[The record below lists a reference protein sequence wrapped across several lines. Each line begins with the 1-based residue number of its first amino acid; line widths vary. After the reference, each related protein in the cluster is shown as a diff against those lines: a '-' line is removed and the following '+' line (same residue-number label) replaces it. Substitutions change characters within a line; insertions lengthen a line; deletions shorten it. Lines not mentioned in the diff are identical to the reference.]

1 MLRNTW
7 LAFCLS
13 LFLPSAALACGKV
26 ELRALIE
33 AAQTLSAQTE
43 AKAAKLLTCPAEV
56 PEAIQWLAFYRSAS
70 NTEKKP
76 AQVIRAVAPR
86 SQAAAAVNTDIIQA
100 YLGSYTNLKAKFE
113 SADPAYRDEPL
124 VSLALAR
131 ALIRKREF
139 SEGRSYYANYLRM
152 VRGAYA
158 EEVENIYSF
167 IWEGR
172 LDQAQHELASVDF
185 AETPPE
191 YARSITNGKELV
203 QRLRLASANVGTD
216 SPAMAEARFGL
227 DLEGFTIKDEMQ
239 RISTGLRYH
248 GPVDASWRHHLIK
261 ELTYDK
267 ATLGTDEFRI
277 GAAHTLSGRVMLGA
291 HIGYLTNSNQHY
303 LGDAQLRLRI
313 KNQLWL
319 GGGAEREP
327 MLTSTPLTSTAL
339 GLLRDRIYLEAGWPG
354 LLTARSSYIRDH
366 QLAAFERHEINLHQD
381 LVTTDAGAEVFGISA
396 LTHYEARPQPSPNY
410 DSYHTTIKLG
420 VGAFAE
426 HKLGLDW
433 AAGTEVQYLLTQV
446 QPFGTNTTERLS
458 GGELKVHLSER
469 IGDGWVIGAK
479 LTYGVQETARPAQ
492 IIGQRLAV
500 LGSLELLR

>member
-7 LAFCLS
+7 LAYCLS
-13 LFLPSAALACGKV
+13 LFLSSAALACGKV
-26 ELRALIE
+26 ELQALIE

-43 AKAAKLLTCPAEV
+43 AKASKLLTCPAEV
-56 PEAIQWLAFYRSAS
+56 PEAIQWLAFYRSVS

-76 AQVIRAVAPR
+76 AQAIRAVAPK
-86 SQAAAAVNTDIIQA
+86 SKAAAAVNADISQA
-100 YLGSYTNLKAKFE
+100 YLGSYTNLQAKFE

-131 ALIRKREF
+131 ALIRQHEF
-139 SEGRSYYANYLRM
+139 SEGRSYYAGYLRM

-158 EEVENIYSF
+158 EEIENIYSF

-172 LDQAQHELASVDF
+172 LDQAQHELANVDF

-191 YARSITNGKELV
+191 YARSITNAKELV
-203 QRLRLASANVGTD
+203 QRLRLAGTNAGTG
-216 SPAMAEARFGL
+216 SPAMTEVRFAL
-227 DLEGFTIKDEMQ
+227 DLEGFTVKDEVQ

-248 GPVDASWRHHLIK
+248 GPVDAAWRHHLIK
-261 ELTYDK
+261 VLTYDK
-267 ATLGTDEFRI
+267 ATIGTDEFRI
-277 GAAHTLSGRVMLGA
+277 GAAHTLSGRVMVGA

-303 LGDAQLRLRI
+303 LGDALLRFRI
-313 KNQLWL
+313 KNQLWI
-319 GGGAEREP
+319 GGGADREA
-327 MLTSTPLTSTAL
+327 MLTSTPLTTTSL
-339 GLLRDRIYLEAGWPG
+339 GLLRDRVYLEAGWPG
-354 LLTARSSYIRDH
+354 LLMARSSYLRDH

-381 LVTTDAGAEVFGISA
+381 LVTTNAGADVFGVSA
-396 LTHYEARPQPSPNY
+396 LANYEARPQPSPDY
-410 DSYHTTIKLG
+410 DSYHTSIKLG

-433 AAGTEVQYLLTQV
+433 AAGTEVLYLLTQV

-458 GGELKVHLSER
+458 GGELKAHLSER
-469 IGDGWVIGAK
+469 IGDGWVIAAK
-479 LTYGVQETARPAQ
+479 LSYSVQETARPAQ
-492 IIGQRLAV
+492 IIEQRLAV